1 MIDLHIENPTLSNYV
16 HHFEES
22 CILSCSNIP
31 ERSHRTVQVEE
42 QSEEE
47 GDVSEQR
54 LIEVNCL
61 LNRGTLLQDYLT
73 ATLSLTG

>member
-1 MIDLHIENPTLSNYV
+1 MY
-16 HHFEES
+16 F
-22 CILSCSNIP
+22 LSCSNIH

-42 QSEEE
+42 QSEEEE

-61 LNRGTLLQDYLT
+61 LHRGALLQDYLT
-73 ATLSLTG
+73 VTLSLTG